1 MKGVL
6 ITGVIDE
13 QRRLTTDVPA
23 WMPPGVVRVFVFVPD
38 ENDESQALAWAFFNG
53 TECTV
58 ELKNGSDGS
67 VQIQLDPEPPSTQ
80 G

>member
-13 QRRLTTDVPA
+13 QRRLTADVPE
-23 WMPPGVVRVFVFVPD
+23 WMPPGVVRVFVLVAD
-38 ENDESQALAWAFFNG
+38 GNDESQALDWAIFDG
-53 TECTV
+53 TGCTV
-58 ELKNGSDGS
+58 ELENGSDGS
-67 VQIQLDPEPPSTQ
+67 VRIQLDPEPPSTQ